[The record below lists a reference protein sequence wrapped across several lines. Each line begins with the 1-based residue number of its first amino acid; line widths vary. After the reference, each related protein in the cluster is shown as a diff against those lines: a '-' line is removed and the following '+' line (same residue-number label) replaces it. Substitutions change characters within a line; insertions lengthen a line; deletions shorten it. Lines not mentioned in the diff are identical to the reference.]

1 MQEACGLGLDKM
13 IKNSLILRKDIYL
26 ISQINLRIKKL
37 KKAIKIQKSKKILKL
52 HPLFNQ
58 NRTVIYIMIQ

>member
-13 IKNSLILRKDIYL
+13 IKNSLIIRKDIYL

>member
-13 IKNSLILRKDIYL
+13 IKNSLIIRKDIYL

-37 KKAIKIQKSKKILKL
+37 KKAIKIQKSKKILNL

>member
-52 HPLFNQ
+52 HPLFN
-58 NRTVIYIMIQ
+58 